1 MTVSAEDFEFVR
13 TWLRTRAA
21 IALDPGKEYL
31 VETRLQPV
39 ALREGFDDLGALVR
53 RLRGGAPAHLE
64 VAVVEALTTNETSFF
79 RDWKPFEALRQ
90 SILPDLVARRAD
102 ARRLDVWSAACSSGQ
117 EIYSLAMLLREH
129 FPQLASWELAL
140 HATDLSTEMVERT
153 RAGRFTQLEVNRGLP
168 APLLVKYFKRDADAW
183 RIDPA
188 LRALVRPAQ
197 LNLAGL
203 WPTLPMMDLVFLRNV
218 LIYFDVP
225 TKKVVLDHLRQK
237 LRPGGVLFLGTAE
250 TTLGIAD
257 GYVRAEAAGAS
268 FFRAA

>member
-1 MTVSAEDFEFVR
+1 VSITGEDFEYMR
-13 TWLRTRAA
+13 TFIRARAA

-39 ALREGFDDLGALVR
+39 ALREGFADLAALVR
-53 RLRGGAPAHLE
+53 RLRAGPPAALE
-64 VAVVEALTTNETSFF
+64 LAVVEALTTNETSFF
-79 RDWKPFEALRQ
+79 RDWRPFEALRT
-90 SILPDLVARRAD
+90 SILPDLLARRASS
-102 ARRLDVWSAACSSGQ
+102 RRLNVWSAACSGGQ

-129 FPQLASWELAL
+129 FPQLATWEVAL

-183 RIDPA
+183 CVDPS
-188 LRALVRPAQ
+188 LRALVRASQ

-203 WPTLPMMDLVFLRNV
+203 WPTLPMMDLVLLRNV

-225 TKKVVLDHLRQK
+225 TKKLVLDHLRQK
-237 LRPGGVLFLGTAE
+237 LAPGGVLFLGTAE
-250 TTLGIAD
+250 TTLGVTE
-257 GYVRAEAAGAS
+257 GYVCAEAAGTT
-268 FFRAA
+268 FFRVG